1 MAFSEYMNFTK
12 DCLIRSFFQCIEKM
26 SHANCPVCQE
36 DLHTSREPCQIPP
49 CHHLLHKSC
58 FDRLLANS
66 HFYCPICYG
75 SLMDLS
81 PIWKLYKKQIQNNPM
96 PERYQVL
103 KPSQKEKGQKISRCT
118 VFGVVF
124 FYSWQLRKRHRK
136 WCT

>member
-1 MAFSEYMNFTK
+1 MF
-12 DCLIRSFFQCIEKM
+12 FFQCIEKM

-103 KPSQKEKGQKISRCT
+103 KPSQNKKGQKKFQVHRFWCPFLLQLAAEKKTPKT
-118 VFGVVF
+118 VHLENV
-124 FYSWQLRKRHRK
+124 LTLLILK
-136 WCT
+136 WLYI

>member
-1 MAFSEYMNFTK
+1 MAFYHEWDVKNGFAYVLQFFSLISDDLGGVTCNCLEYQRMLDT
-12 DCLIRSFFQCIEKM
+12 LFFQCIEKM

-103 KPSQKEKGQKISRCT
+103 
-118 VFGVVF
+118 
-124 FYSWQLRKRHRK
+124 YLMHLN
-136 WCT
+136 

>member
-1 MAFSEYMNFTK
+1 
-12 DCLIRSFFQCIEKM
+12 M

-103 KPSQKEKGQKISRCT
+103 HLIHLNTSYLTDSYIGFTLKMESVTKNTIFGLKMIVKSSLEKKI
-118 VFGVVF
+118 FLKL
-124 FYSWQLRKRHRK
+124 YS
-136 WCT
+136 

>member
-1 MAFSEYMNFTK
+1 
-12 DCLIRSFFQCIEKM
+12 M

-58 FDRLLANS
+58 FDRLLANN

-96 PERYQVL
+96 PERYQVHTTFNTLRLVSLEYILYFFIGDLSQCDVPRLQLALQISLPCNRIPLL
-103 KPSQKEKGQKISRCT
+103 KMQWFQYSQSR
-118 VFGVVF
+118 
-124 FYSWQLRKRHRK
+124 
-136 WCT
+136 